1 MRTNMTANRSIKLVL
16 ATACALST
24 ASASALPAQAATTK
38 AVTISFWNSGPSAG
52 ISGGSSGIPQLINDF
67 NKQYQGQYKVVYK
80 TIPYADETAVVNS
93 ALGAHNEPDLITES
107 LTFGSG
113 YDYEGVVEPIDPIL
127 KMAGINP
134 NKDFPKSLWDASVV
148 QGQHYMAPTNAIPTV
163 LFWNKA
169 LFKKAGLNPNVP
181 PATGVQLVADAKK
194 IRALGHGIWGYVE
207 EPTGGGMNFS
217 LQSVMDQYGAYLAN
231 AKTGKVTFNTP
242 GGVAAVQFFRNL
254 IFKYHVSPPNASP
267 EEAHDLFVKG
277 EDGMEMTGSTDYAT
291 YETLLKNNLGIALVP
306 KIGHNQQD
314 FLGQNYWWVFKAPG
328 MNTKMERG
336 IAMFMKY
343 YYANSLYLARQG
355 FFPTWLPLW
364 GTRQFKTIPTYG
376 LQAQA
381 VTDGVLHP
389 PIPIV
394 AELNH
399 KYFFPDIELALLG
412 KEPTNKAV
420 AAAASGMQSA
430 IQENF
435 HA

>member
-1 MRTNMTANRSIKLVL
+1 MHTRIMRSRGGKTVL
-16 ATACALST
+16 ATTCAILTACASGV
-24 ASASALPAQAATTK
+24 PAQATTTK
-38 AVTISFWNSGPSAG
+38 AVTITFWNSGPSAG
-52 ISGGSSGIPQLINDF
+52 INGGSSGIPQLIKDF
-67 NKQYQGQYKVVYK
+67 NKQYQGHYKIVYK
-80 TIPYADETAVVNS
+80 IIPYYDETAVVNS

-113 YDYEGVVEPIDPIL
+113 YAYEGVVEPIGPIL

-134 NKDFPKSLWDASVV
+134 ATDFPKSLWDASVV

-169 LFKKAGLNPNVP
+169 LFKKAGLNPDVP
-181 PATGVQLVADAKK
+181 PATGPQLVADAEK
-194 IRALGHGIWGYVE
+194 ITSLGHGTWGYVE
-207 EPTGGGMNFS
+207 EPTGGGMNYS

-267 EEAHDLFVKG
+267 EEAHNLFVKG
-277 EDGMEMTGSTDYAT
+277 EDGMEITGSYDYPT
-291 YETLLKNNLGIALVP
+291 YHTILGNNLGISLVP

-314 FLGQNYWWVFKAPG
+314 FLGQNYWWVFRAPG
-328 MNTKMERG
+328 MNETMERG
-336 IAMFMKY
+336 IALFMKY

-364 GTRQFKTIPTYG
+364 NTRQFKEIPTYS

-381 VTDGVLHP
+381 VNDGVLHP
-389 PIPIV
+389 PIPII

-412 KEPTNKAV
+412 KEPTGKAV
-420 AAAASGMQSA
+420 AAAASAMQSA